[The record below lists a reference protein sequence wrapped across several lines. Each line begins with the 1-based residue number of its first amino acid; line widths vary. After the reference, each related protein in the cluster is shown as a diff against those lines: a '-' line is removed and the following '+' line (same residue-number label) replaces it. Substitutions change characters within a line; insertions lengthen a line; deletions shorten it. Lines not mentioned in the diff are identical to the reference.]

1 MNFFNDFR
9 QGKEYLFEENNNL
22 NQNKS
27 ESETQLSLEI
37 NRRL

>member
-9 QGKEYLFEENNNL
+9 QGKEDQFEENNNL

-27 ESETQLSLEI
+27 ESETQLSQEI
-37 NRRL
+37 NRIL